1 MYDQLPLTDA
11 CNDLITDSIFMRALS
26 IVLSKSSLSMSHSH
40 PPPKLATFAVLVGC
54 AILLAHPGHAGITT
68 DPAAANGKTF
78 DYIVVG
84 GGTAGTTVAARL
96 AENPT
101 FNILMIEVGG
111 DNRTN
116 PGVFNVTNEF
126 NTLGGPLDWT
136 WPADQGKV
144 IHG

>member
-1 MYDQLPLTDA
+1 MP
-11 CNDLITDSIFMRALS
+11 N
-26 IVLSKSSLSMSHSH
+26 SH
-40 PPPKLATFAVLVGC
+40 PPPKLATFAILVGC
-54 AILLAHPGHAGITT
+54 ATLLAHPVRAHISGITT
-68 DPAAANGKTF
+68 DPASANGKTF

-101 FNILMIEVGG
+101 LTILMVEVGG

-116 PGVFNVTNEF
+116 PDIYNVLNSAKPQ
-126 NTLGGPLDWT
+126 NGPLDWA
-136 WPADQGKV
+136 WPTDHGKD